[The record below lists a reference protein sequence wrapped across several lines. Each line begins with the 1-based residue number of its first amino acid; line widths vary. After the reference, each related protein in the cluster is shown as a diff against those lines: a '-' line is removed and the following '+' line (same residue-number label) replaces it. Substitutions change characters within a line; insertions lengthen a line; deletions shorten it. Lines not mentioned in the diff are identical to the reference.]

1 MNMVT
6 DPARIRKNDPGHPEV
21 CTVFA
26 YHRIFS
32 QDSIDEID
40 SSCRQGKIGC
50 VECKKKLFEN
60 LSGFLEP
67 IQGRRKELEN
77 DMDFVYG
84 VIEEGAKKA
93 KAVASQT
100 LKEAKDR
107 AGLL

>member
-26 YHRIFS
+26 YHKIFS
-32 QDSIDEID
+32 EDTVDEIEIN
-40 SSCRQGKIGC
+40 CREGKIGC
-50 VECKKKLFEN
+50 VECKKKLFDN
-60 LSGFLEP
+60 LSKFLEP
-67 IQGRRKELEN
+67 IQSKRKKLEN
-77 DMDFVYG
+77 DIDYVLG

-93 KAVASQT
+93 RAIASQT